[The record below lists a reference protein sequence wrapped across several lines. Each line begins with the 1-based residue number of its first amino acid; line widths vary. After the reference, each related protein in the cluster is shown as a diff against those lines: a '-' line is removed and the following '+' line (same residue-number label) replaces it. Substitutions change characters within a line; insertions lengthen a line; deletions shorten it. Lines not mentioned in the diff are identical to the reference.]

1 MKLPNFTI
9 LPWSETNR
17 KKVLLLYVNF
27 TNPIYQEKISCDTL
41 LLTKITIKNPSIIS
55 SIYQIFP
62 PISPGP
68 LSMDISPPQYY
79 YQNYKKIYT
88 MYSTL

>member
-41 LLTKITIKNPSIIS
+41 LLTKITVKTTFIS
-55 SIYQIFP
+55 SDQFIKFFLPSPLAPFLWIYPHHNTIKT
-62 PISPGP
+62 I
-68 LSMDISPPQYY
+68 
-79 YQNYKKIYT
+79 
-88 MYSTL
+88 

>member
-41 LLTKITIKNPSIIS
+41 LLTKITIKQPHSGAEIITS
-55 SIYQIFP
+55 LMKWTRAITNFFELYNIR
-62 PISPGP
+62 
-68 LSMDISPPQYY
+68 
-79 YQNYKKIYT
+79 
-88 MYSTL
+88 